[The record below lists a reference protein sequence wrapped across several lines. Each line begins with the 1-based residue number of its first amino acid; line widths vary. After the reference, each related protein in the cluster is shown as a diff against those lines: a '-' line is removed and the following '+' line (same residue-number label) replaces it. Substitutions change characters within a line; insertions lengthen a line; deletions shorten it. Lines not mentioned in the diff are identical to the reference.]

1 MAQILCLLGRG
12 FRVLKGTFQ
21 QLLLQQASILLSTG
35 AEAVGEG
42 VSGHPEEISEDI
54 DSVARG
60 GRKTSFGKP
69 TSAGPSW
76 V

>member
-21 QLLLQQASILLSTG
+21 QLLPQASILLSTG
-35 AEAVGEG
+35 AEAVGKG
-42 VSGHPEEISEDI
+42 ISGHPEEIAEDI
-54 DSVARG
+54 DSVAEG
-60 GRKTSFGKP
+60 GRKAFLGKP